1 MTCSIIWVPV
11 ETFSDFDSRDIF
23 REKNNVESKQTS
35 KIDTFDS
42 EFREEEESENFFFG
56 K

>member
-1 MTCSIIWVPV
+1 VILTA
-11 ETFSDFDSRDIF
+11 EIF
-23 REKNNVESKQTS
+23 LEKKIMLRVNKRQ

>member
-1 MTCSIIWVPV
+1 VILTA
-11 ETFSDFDSRDIF
+11 DIF
-23 REKNNVESKQTS
+23 LEKKIMLRVNKRQ

-42 EFREEEESENFFFG
+42 EFREEEKSENFFFG